1 MNQLVADRAMV
12 GALATRGFTPF
23 SSPPREIVALG
34 GGTGLPTLLRGLRR
48 VFSRADDDP
57 LPIAEDR
64 NRLTAIVTVTDDGG
78 SSGALRQAYQIL
90 APGDIRNC
98 LLALSD
104 GDSTLQALFDYRFN
118 NMAGEHSLGN
128 LILTALTLLE
138 KDFPRAVER
147 ASELLSVRGKV
158 LPSTADNVHLVAEF
172 TDGTSI
178 VGESRITA
186 ARRCIRRVSL
196 VPNGVRALPQTLAAI
211 AAADLIVLGPGSLYT
226 SLIPTLLVPEI
237 AEAIAR
243 SHAQV
248 GLVANLMT
256 EPGETDGYSTS
267 DFLLAIREHAPQ
279 VPIHT
284 VLLNK
289 TPIAPGVA
297 ECYATE
303 GAAPVFADVNAIR
316 ALGCQ
321 PVECDFL
328 DNGPLVRH
336 DPDKLARA
344 VLALTM
350 VQEAA
355 A

>member
-1 MNQLVADRAMV
+1 MNQSIADRAIV
-12 GALATRGFTPF
+12 GALPTWDFTRF
-23 SSPPREIVALG
+23 SLPPREIVALG

-48 VFSRADDDP
+48 AFCQADDDL

-64 NRLTAIVTVTDDGG
+64 NRLTAVVTVTDDGG

-98 LLALSD
+98 LLALAD

-138 KDFPRAVER
+138 NDFPRAVER

-178 VGESRITA
+178 VGESRITEA
-186 ARRCIRRVSL
+186 GCCIRRVSL
-196 VPNGVRALPQTLAAI
+196 IPKNVRALPQTLAAI

-243 SHAQV
+243 SHAHV
-248 GLVANLMT
+248 ALVANLMT

-267 DFLLAIREHAPQ
+267 DFLIAIREHAPHI
-279 VPIHT
+279 PIHT

-289 TPIAPGVA
+289 TPIAPSVA
-297 ECYATE
+297 ECYAAE
-303 GAAPVFADVNAIR
+303 GAMPVIADVNVLR

-328 DNGPLVRH
+328 DSGLLVRH
-336 DPDKLARA
+336 DPDKLAQA